1 RRKGQRLLYFFR
13 TPPGVRVGRE
23 ALDSEGMRLLEQ
35 HNPDLVFDW
44 DRLLKSGSPGSSG
57 SVGSAGSPG
66 SAGSGVPGSGSPG
79 SREER
84 RRERR
89 EQRRARGEMPPG
101 HGGPPPIVSR
111 PATSAE
117 AIAGAE
123 PARAAQSL
131 KSGESPQSADAVE
144 VVERGQFPEAEPE
157 W

>member
-1 RRKGQRLLYFFR
+1 EAEEVVLAHLRINRDRRGYETTSLVEAGGGRRRKGQRLLYFFR

-23 ALDSEGMRLLEQ
+23 ALDSEGMGLLGQ
-35 HNPDLVFDW
+35 RNPHLVFDW

-117 AIAGAE
+117 AIAGA
-123 PARAAQSL
+123 
-131 KSGESPQSADAVE
+131 
-144 VVERGQFPEAEPE
+144 
-157 W
+157 